1 MQNILFFL
9 LCALLTGCHAGTSR
23 PELPEMVEYSG
34 PNASSLR
41 TFIESIE
48 VIKLDHRESIT
59 VGAYNAIRSDSNSFY
74 VGDMLNGLTFGNFCD
89 CLDLL
94 QQSKQAAAEKGT
106 LGMRIS
112 AEGYDAE
119 TASPAIAHI
128 SGTSDAGEAVDFCTA
143 LTLNASTRVQIDPG
157 AYEVEIIAPINADGS
172 MFEAPEPFKAV
183 VKASGIAEVAKKM
196 AFVPA
201 REANGAASDAA
212 SKVAQAME
220 VNDGTIAENAA
231 EVAAKNAAVAS

>member
-74 VGDMLNGLTFGNFCD
+74 VGDMLNGSNLVYRFDRKGEFLGFYRKNRKSTGRIPGIER
-89 CLDLL
+89 LL
-94 QQSKQAAAEKGT
+94 Q
-106 LGMRIS
+106 
-112 AEGYDAE
+112 
-119 TASPAIAHI
+119 
-128 SGTSDAGEAVDFCTA
+128 
-143 LTLNASTRVQIDPG
+143 
-157 AYEVEIIAPINADGS
+157 
-172 MFEAPEPFKAV
+172 
-183 VKASGIAEVAKKM
+183 
-196 AFVPA
+196 
-201 REANGAASDAA
+201 
-212 SKVAQAME
+212 
-220 VNDGTIAENAA
+220 
-231 EVAAKNAAVAS
+231 

>member
-1 MQNILFFL
+1 MVV
-9 LCALLTGCHAGTSR
+9 GCLIVVVLVAAIIFVLMPRDAGK
-23 PELPEMVEYSG
+23 G
-34 PNASSLR
+34 
-41 TFIESIE
+41 
-48 VIKLDHRESIT
+48 
-59 VGAYNAIRSDSNSFY
+59 SDSSMADAAQAIENEQP
-74 VGDMLNGLTFGNFCD
+74 TAE
-89 CLDLL
+89 
-94 QQSKQAAAEKGT
+94 QQAAAEKGT

-183 VKASGIAEVAKKM
+183 VKASGIAEVAKKLT
-196 AFVPA
+196 FVPA
-201 REANGAASDAA
+201 ADAADAASSAA
-212 SKVAQAME
+212 SKVAQAMDM
-220 VNDGTIAENAA
+220 NDGTIAENAA
-231 EVAAKNAAVAS
+231 EVAAKNAAA

>member
-1 MQNILFFL
+1 MAEDMQHKENNEMDQAPDEPRE
-9 LCALLTGCHAGTSR
+9 CVDTPAKKKAAVVVGCLIIVVLVA
-23 PELPEMVEYSG
+23 
-34 PNASSLR
+34 
-41 TFIESIE
+41 
-48 VIKLDHRESIT
+48 
-59 VGAYNAIRSDSNSFY
+59 AIIFVLMPRDAEKGSDSAQAIENEQP
-74 VGDMLNGLTFGNFCD
+74 TAE
-89 CLDLL
+89 
-94 QQSKQAAAEKGT
+94 QQAAAEKGT

-201 REANGAASDAA
+201 REANGAVSDAA
-212 SKVAQAME
+212 SKVAQAMDM
-220 VNDGTIAENAA
+220 NDGTIAENAA
-231 EVAAKNAAVAS
+231 EVAAKNAAA

>member
-1 MQNILFFL
+1 MAEDRKIKNNNESNQAPDEPRE
-9 LCALLTGCHAGTSR
+9 CVDTPAKKKAAVVVGCLIVVVLVA
-23 PELPEMVEYSG
+23 
-34 PNASSLR
+34 
-41 TFIESIE
+41 
-48 VIKLDHRESIT
+48 
-59 VGAYNAIRSDSNSFY
+59 AIIFVLMPRDAEKGSDSSMADAAQAIENEQP
-74 VGDMLNGLTFGNFCD
+74 TAE
-89 CLDLL
+89 
-94 QQSKQAAAEKGT
+94 QQAAAEKGT

-119 TASPAIAHI
+119 TASPAIAHV

-220 VNDGTIAENAA
+220 VNDGTITENAA